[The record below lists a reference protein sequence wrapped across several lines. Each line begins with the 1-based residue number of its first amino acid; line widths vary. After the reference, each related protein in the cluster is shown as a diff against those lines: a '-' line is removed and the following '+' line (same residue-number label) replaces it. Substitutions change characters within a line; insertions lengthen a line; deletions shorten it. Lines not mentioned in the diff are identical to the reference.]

1 METKIKNIKS
11 HRQLRQGQ
19 DSEAVASPVQRNLS
33 GNAKGITIVL
43 LLVSIGLCQGQTFN
57 EKITKEIG
65 FESKSVSNALI
76 VANINGSIEITG
88 YEGEKVLLE
97 VTRTI
102 KAKTASRLEQG
113 KKEIQLGMI
122 DRADT
127 LIFYVAGTCNKFGK
141 NKGEERNW
149 GSDDGWGYNWSN
161 CKDDRCDTPYDYT
174 LDFNLKVPFSVNL
187 LVSTINDGN
196 IAVTNMKGDMRV
208 NNINGSIKLS
218 NILKEASASTIN
230 GNVDVEYVKNPDKAC
245 RFYTLNGD
253 INAWFQKGL
262 AANLSFE
269 SYNGEFYTNVDKLES
284 LPAMVEKEQ
293 RDNSVRYKVNGN
305 RFKIGN
311 GGVPLE
317 FETFNGDVYLK
328 ERAN

>member
-1 METKIKNIKS
+1 MKTKIMNTDS
-11 HRQLRQGQ
+11 HREYQRWQVGRRMR
-19 DSEAVASPVQRNLS
+19 SSVSRNLRRTTE
-33 GNAKGITIVL
+33 GLIIVFVFLGIC
-43 LLVSIGLCQGQTFN
+43 LCQGQTFS
-57 EKITKEIG
+57 EKIVKEVS
-65 FESKSVSNALI
+65 FETNSLGNALI
-76 VANINGSIEITG
+76 VANINGSISVTG
-88 YEGEKVLLE
+88 YEGDKILLE

-127 LIFYVAGTCNKFGK
+127 LIFYVNGTCNKFGRNR
-141 NKGEERNW
+141 NKEHNW
-149 GSDDGWGYNWSN
+149 GTEEGWGYNWSD
-161 CKDDRCDTPYDYT
+161 CRGEQCTIPYDYT
-174 LDFNLKVPFSVNL
+174 LDFTLKVPFSVNL

-196 IAVTNMKGDMRV
+196 ITVANMKGALRV
-208 NNINGSIKLS
+208 NNINGDIKLS
-218 NILKEASASTIN
+218 NITKEASASTIN
-230 GNVDVEYVKNPDKAC
+230 GDVDVEYVKNPDKAC

-269 SYNGEFYTNVDKLES
+269 SYNGEFYTNVDQLES
-284 LPAMVEKEQ
+284 LPVLVEKEK
-293 RDNSVRYKVNGN
+293 RGNGMRYKVNGN

-311 GGVPLE
+311 GGVPLD

-328 ERAN
+328 ERTN